1 MGSLQALSSRG
12 HLLNRLKLLPPGRL
26 VAVAPV
32 AGVSACLQAVHANPL
47 RGALPL
53 LIGEIRKFPNA
64 RLLGC
69 RVCDCTAHC
78 HISYSFFI
86 HFLYSLLPFY
96 IQSFIS
102 SIQHRRIVT
111 KLICKAKQYLKPS
124 AIKPPSPSPPIVQYQ
139 SKCLLQDPPP
149 PTTTTP
155 EPVLI
160 DPSQSKRTLNTS
172 PSPAPPN
179 TPPHQH
185 HPPPP

>member
-1 MGSLQALSSRG
+1 MGSFQALSSRG

-86 HFLYSLLPFY
+86 LFLYSLLPFY

-102 SIQHRRIVT
+102 S
-111 KLICKAKQYLKPS
+111 S
-124 AIKPPSPSPPIVQYQ
+124 ASQNSYQTRLQ
-139 SKCLLQDPPP
+139 SKAIPQTIGYQATLTIPTYSQNTSHRVSSKILHHLLLLP
-149 PTTTTP
+149 PT
-155 EPVLI
+155 
-160 DPSQSKRTLNTS
+160 QSASTHLSRNGL
-172 PSPAPPN
+172 
-179 TPPHQH
+179 
-185 HPPPP
+185 